1 MKKIL
6 FFVIILLTSLQ
17 INAQAKYIA
26 FKNDMK
32 AENDIFEI
40 QNTPASEL
48 YLISKVWLSEIY
60 KKPKRNIVADIDSK
74 LLKINGKAEIPSSN
88 GGVGNASR
96 LVIKYTIQLE
106 FKENKLKI
114 NIPKIEGS
122 YPINYSNLFNPDGS
136 RKETKDT
143 EVFLNDIENYFNSLL
158 NSLIHKIENDH
169 KW

>member
-6 FFVIILLTSLQ
+6 FFVIILLTYLQ

-60 KKPKRNIVADIDSK
+60 KNQK
-74 LLKINGKAEIPSSN
+74 EI
-88 GGVGNASR
+88 
-96 LVIKYTIQLE
+96 
-106 FKENKLKI
+106 
-114 NIPKIEGS
+114 
-122 YPINYSNLFNPDGS
+122 
-136 RKETKDT
+136 
-143 EVFLNDIENYFNSLL
+143 
-158 NSLIHKIENDH
+158 
-169 KW
+169 